1 MSRVSLPLL
10 LVLLIAGLAACVEGP
25 SSFAAPEQRVALAQV
40 SLNPQEAREMI
51 NRYRAKNGLQP
62 VSLNPKLTEAARRH
76 CEDLARHDRISHTG
90 SDGSNPWKR
99 VVRTGYK
106 AKLAAENVGVGQR
119 SLSEV
124 FRNWQASPGHNRN
137 LLLSDATQMGIAL
150 KRAPDTR
157 YGTFWTL
164 VLGTP
169 M

>member
-10 LVLLIAGLAACVEGP
+10 LVVFIAGLAACADGP
-25 SSFAAPEQRVALAQV
+25 AGFAAPDRRPALSQAN
-40 SLNPQEAREMI
+40 LDPEEAREMV
-51 NRYRAKNGLQP
+51 NRYRAEKGLQP
-62 VSLNPKLTEAARRH
+62 VSLNPKLTEAARQH
-76 CEDLARHDRISHTG
+76 AKDLARHDRISHTG

-99 VVRTGYK
+99 VARTGYE
-106 AKLAAENVGVGQR
+106 AKLAAENVGAGQR
-119 SLSEV
+119 SLAEV
-124 FRNWQASPGHNRN
+124 FRNWRDSPGHDRN

-150 KRAPDTR
+150 ERAPETR